1 MCRDVMHL
9 RELGV
14 DSARFLSFA
23 THQPDAGLEFRS
35 IRRNDPYDRS
45 PRDLPTPLK
54 IKRNGNTGCSKRNFL
69 DV

>member
-14 DSARFLSFA
+14 DSARFFSFA

-35 IRRNDPYDRS
+35 IRRNDPYDREVLEICL
-45 PRDLPTPLK
+45 RLL
-54 IKRNGNTGCSKRNFL
+54 R
-69 DV
+69 